1 MRLKVLFAR
10 VNQHSALFVCCVH
23 FSTAH
28 FLHGTMQPRI
38 SGGTA
43 GRHPGCARSPRRP
56 GLSRGRLQLGQR
68 VHRAA
73 DCLQA
78 PRAGLLRHSVSPAQR
93 ELGGRKPCRASVVV
107 QAQSVGKTI
116 CSASATSSLKQ
127 RAAASVFGQ
136 NEVVFNRKI
145 GIDQDFAEA
154 KWGEIQYEFQCGVLL
169 FSFDGIYS
177 NSL

>member
-1 MRLKVLFAR
+1 MLVLK
-10 VNQHSALFVCCVH
+10 HSALFVCCVH
-23 FSTAH
+23 FSRAH

-127 RAAASVFGQ
+127 RASASVFGQ
-136 NEVVFNRKI
+136 NEVVFV
-145 GIDQDFAEA
+145 F
-154 KWGEIQYEFQCGVLL
+154 
-169 FSFDGIYS
+169 
-177 NSL
+177 